1 MGCGEQQHDD
11 HLGEVTTVAN
21 STWGVDL
28 AALVA
33 LIMHSGAWFGKAT
46 AYMVDPHI
54 FTLQV
59 PVVGAVVLNER
70 GSWRLMYVD
79 TVSSLARF
87 KQRLLTHLG

>member
-1 MGCGEQQHDD
+1 VGCGEQQHDD

-21 STWGVDL
+21 STWGVGL

-59 PVVGAVVLNER
+59 PVVGAVVLKR
-70 GSWRLMYVD
+70 GVLETHVD